1 MHRQDG
7 DTGPLQRGEPSAY
20 RYQHFSLP
28 VLLEDMRFAVRAPT
42 PGEAF
47 PDFDLPTTDGR
58 RLRKADF
65 VGRRPMFMVAASYT

>member
-1 MHRQDG
+1 MQRQDG
-7 DTGPLQRGEPSAY
+7 DAGALQRREASAY
-20 RYQHFSLP
+20 RYRHFALP
-28 VLLEDMRFAVRAPT
+28 VLLEDMRFAGRAPT
-42 PGEAF
+42 PGEPF